1 MLEARVLGDVAI
13 HHYYLCQKKNPS
25 LSALRARKM
34 KMLQMVA
41 ALTLCT
47 TRALVGSGVAVRV
60 ASTVRPAKKKKSK
73 GAQELKRA
81 ELPAGAARPKLI
93 VFDLD
98 NTLWTPELYQLRG
111 KKPKANKDVKLF
123 PGALDALHD
132 LAGDGWAGTQAA
144 VVSRATATDWA
155 EKLLQD
161 FTLEGGRSV
170 ATLLPFREIY
180 EGNKRKH
187 LQRIREASGVAYC
200 DMLFFDDYTENLG
213 DAAHLGVMGIHTPR
227 GLTHELWAGG
237 LNAYARL
244 KARDTSF
251 MGRMFTLCDLREA
264 D

>member
-1 MLEARVLGDVAI
+1 MRRLVTFMLSTGA
-13 HHYYLCQKKNPS
+13 
-25 LSALRARKM
+25 SALLCRSGLRRAS
-34 KMLQMVA
+34 A
-41 ALTLCT
+41 TAL
-47 TRALVGSGVAVRV
+47 A
-60 ASTVRPAKKKKSK
+60 AKKRKSNSN
-73 GAQELKRA
+73 ETPKRT

-144 VVSRATATDWA
+144 VASRATATDWA
-155 EKLLQD
+155 ERLLQD
-161 FTLEGGRSV
+161 FKLDQGQSV

-227 GLTHELWAGG
+227 GLTYELWEGG
-237 LNAYARL
+237 LNAFARL

-251 MGRMFTLCDLREA
+251 MGRMFTLRDLREA